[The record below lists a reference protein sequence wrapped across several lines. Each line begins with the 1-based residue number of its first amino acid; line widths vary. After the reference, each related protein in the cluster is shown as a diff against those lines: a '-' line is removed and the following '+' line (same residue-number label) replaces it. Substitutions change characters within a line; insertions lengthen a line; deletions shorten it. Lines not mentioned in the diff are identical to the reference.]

1 MDRRTISTI
10 LLLLAVLLGTSQTP
24 RRRLVLAVPPV
35 LAQTEASPQA
45 AEVGAASLTRN
56 FYFVFDGSG
65 SMGEALNQRCT
76 GDKRFQSRLAGAK
89 WAVEKFMPHV
99 PDAVNLGLWVFDTHG
114 NSERVVLGPGNRE
127 QFLSA
132 IQKISA
138 GRKTP
143 LTESIAQGVDRLVR
157 QREKQLGYGEFRL
170 IVITDGEATGQP
182 LPQAVQYARA
192 QRIPIYTIGL
202 CLGEAHQLRQ
212 YSVSYRAADS
222 IEALRR
228 GLEEM
233 LAETQGFD
241 PQTFPGQ

>member
-1 MDRRTISTI
+1 MDRRTISAA
-10 LLLLAVLLGTSQTP
+10 LLFLTVILGTSQAP
-24 RRRLVLAVPPV
+24 PQGHLPLAVPAV
-35 LAQTEASPQA
+35 LAQAPPQTAEGGEASLA
-45 AEVGAASLTRN
+45 RN

-99 PDAVNLGLWVFDTHG
+99 PDAVNLGLWVFDAYG
-114 NSERVVLGPGNRE
+114 NSERVALGPGNRE
-127 QFLSA
+127 QFLSE
-132 IQKISA
+132 IGKISA

-143 LTESIAQGVDRLVR
+143 LTEAITQAVDRLVR
-157 QREKQLGYGEFRL
+157 QRDKQLGYGEFRL
-170 IVITDGEATGQP
+170 IVVTDGEATGQP
-182 LPQAVQYARA
+182 LSQAVQYARA

-202 CLGEAHQLRQ
+202 CLGETHALRQ
-212 YSVSYRAADS
+212 YSVAYRAADS